1 MLIRKFLYFAL
12 AIMIVS
18 VPVFQAA
25 HALTHVSDIDTI
37 NLVQVDN
44 GHQEDDDFDQ
54 ICLDC
59 LALTAFNIISAIFAY
74 FFINLIRLG
83 VLRKLKHRPIYV
95 HFFSIYLKRAPPL
108 A

>member
-12 AIMIVS
+12 AITIVS

-37 NLVQVDN
+37 SYIQIDN
-44 GHQEDDDFDQ
+44 DHQEDDDFDQ

-59 LALTAFNIISAIFAY
+59 LALTAFTIVAAIFSY
-74 FFINLIRLG
+74 FLINFIRQG
-83 VLRKLKHRPIYV
+83 VLCKLRHMPIHV
-95 HFFSIYLKRAPPL
+95 HFFSKYHKRAPPL
-108 A
+108 V